1 MSENDKKKEKKGL
14 MDRLFPKSDCCGGV
28 KIVPK
33 KDLKKQGED
42 K

>member
-1 MSENDKKKEKKGL
+1 MSESKNKGL
-14 MDRLFPKSDCCGGV
+14 IDRLFPKSDCCSDV